1 MELSVF
7 LLCADVACQ
16 VIMTVIAILTFLRKK
31 K

>member
-7 LLCADVACQ
+7 LLCVDATCQ